1 MSGQPTKIIGIAI
14 GLGLIIAM
22 SATSAASADPP
33 GVGGLTQR
41 LETVTT
47 TIPADQHTT
56 VEAQCA
62 ADEIL
67 TGGGYVVASI
77 GPDDKVFA
85 NTPAPNNTWHVE
97 IFNGTAFGL
106 LVSVTAICLGRAGGP

>member
-1 MSGQPTKIIGIAI
+1 MNRQSTKIIGISA
-14 GLGLIIAM
+14 GLGLVLAV
-22 SATSAASADPP
+22 SAVSVALAAPP

-41 LETVTT
+41 IETVTT
-47 TIPADQHTT
+47 TIPANQHTT

-67 TGGGYVVASI
+67 SGGGYVVASI

-85 NTPAPNNTWHVE
+85 NTPAANNTWHVE
-97 IFNGTAFGL
+97 FFNGTTFDL
-106 LVSVTAICLGRAGGP
+106 QVSVSAVCLGRPGGQ

>member
-1 MSGQPTKIIGIAI
+1 MNRQSNKIIGISV
-14 GLGLIIAM
+14 GLGVVLAVSAVSIA
-22 SATSAASADPP
+22 SAAPP
-33 GVGGLTQR
+33 GPAGLTQR
-41 LETVTT
+41 IETVTT
-47 TIPADQHTT
+47 TIPPNQHTT

-106 LVSVTAICLGRAGGP
+106 LVSVSAVCIGRPGGQ

>member
-1 MSGQPTKIIGIAI
+1 MNRQSTKIIGISI
-14 GLGLIIAM
+14 GLGLVVAV
-22 SATSAASADPP
+22 SGVSVASAAPP
-33 GVGGLTQR
+33 DVGGLTQR
-41 LETVTT
+41 IETVTT
-47 TIPADQHTT
+47 TIPSNQHTT
-56 VEAQCA
+56 VEARCA

-106 LVSVTAICLGRAGGP
+106 LVSVSAVCLGRPGGH